1 MRKHCTGGRAG
12 SNAALICL
20 HCAAA
25 AGAEWRVQYVT
36 TAAWRWHQSHPVP
49 YLWRASALIAKEGNC
64 FTKFV
69 ARSFVNFFLAKESKN
84 LQSLELMDVCRYVST
99 CQRCFFPAHITNC
112 HNFAFVT
119 SKYRLLFGSEMR
131 LRGFKSLSHEYKKV
145 KKLELMDDCR
155 EISAYLKCFAY

>member
-1 MRKHCTGGRAG
+1 MESTVCDHSGMEMASKP
-12 SNAALICL
+12 S
-20 HCAAA
+20 
-25 AGAEWRVQYVT
+25 
-36 TAAWRWHQSHPVP
+36 
-49 YLWRASALIAKEGNC
+49 SALFMTGFCAHSEGRQLFHKIC
-64 FTKFV
+64 CKKFCQ
-69 ARSFVNFFLAKESKN
+69 FFLAKESKN

-131 LRGFKSLSHEYKKV
+131 LRGFKSLSHEYQKV